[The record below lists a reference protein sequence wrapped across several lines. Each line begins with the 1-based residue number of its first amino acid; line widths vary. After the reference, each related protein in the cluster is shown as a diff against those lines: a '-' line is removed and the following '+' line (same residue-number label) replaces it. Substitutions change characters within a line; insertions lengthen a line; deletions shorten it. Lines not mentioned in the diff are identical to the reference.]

1 MPFPVSPLIKQG
13 LIAAKGAHLKSEMS
27 LDKLRTWEVIKT
39 GGVDSTSNKQ
49 RSTSPNSSATGRI
62 RSTTM
67 QRTVK
72 SEDGRFGHSAGEEY
86 EDDDRTSTSTSTNTS
101 GPEGGSGVGRSG
113 VITPSGTR
121 LGRSRSL
128 HQPGVAELPVPPSRR
143 RPESVQLASPSIE
156 NSAQPIITPTT
167 IITTT
172 TPTAPALSVGA
183 SGFSTFGRRGSHS
196 HGIESLHKAVA
207 NMRPGFESARAK
219 VEGKL
224 IPGGYGKWREERL
237 VDSGEESGGY
247 AQSPPSSLN
256 ANANSST
263 NTNTNPHA
271 NFGGRGRS
279 ENRRV
284 YGSDAEE
291 EGVEDGWRPL
301 RG

>member
-13 LIAAKGAHLKSEMS
+13 LLAAKGAQLKSEMS

-39 GGVDSTSNKQ
+39 GGVDSIPSKQ
-49 RSTSPNSSATGRI
+49 RSISPRSNATGRI

-72 SEDGRFGHSAGEEY
+72 SEDGRFGQSAGEEY
-86 EDDDRTSTSTSTNTS
+86 EDDDRASTSTSTNTNTS
-101 GPEGGSGVGRSG
+101 GQEGGGGVGRSG
-113 VITPSGTR
+113 VIGPSGAR

-128 HQPGVAELPVPPSRR
+128 HQPGGIDLPVPPPRRR
-143 RPESVQLASPSIE
+143 RPESVQLASPSTAAF
-156 NSAQPIITPTT
+156 AQPTAA
-167 IITTT
+167 TTT
-172 TPTAPALSVGA
+172 ATPALSSGA

-196 HGIESLHKAVA
+196 HGIEGLHKAVA

-224 IPGGYGKWREERL
+224 IPGGYGKWREQRL

-247 AQSPPSSLN
+247 APALPPSIDAN
-256 ANANSST
+256 ANANT
-263 NTNTNPHA
+263 KANAKTKT

-291 EGVEDGWRPL
+291 EEGIEDEWRPL

>member
-13 LIAAKGAHLKSEMS
+13 LLAAKGAQVKSERS

-39 GGVDSTSNKQ
+39 GGGGTTPSKQ
-49 RSTSPNSSATGRI
+49 RSISPSSSATGRI

-67 QRTVK
+67 RRTVK
-72 SEDGRFGHSAGEEY
+72 SEDGGVGYSAGEEY
-86 EDDDRTSTSTSTNTS
+86 EDDDRGSTSTSTNTNTS
-101 GPEGGSGVGRSG
+101 GPEGSGDAGRSG
-113 VITPSGTR
+113 GISPSGTR

-128 HQPGVAELPVPPSRR
+128 HQPGGAALPVPPPRRR
-143 RPESVQLASPSIE
+143 RPESVQLASLSKE
-156 NSAQPIITPTT
+156 AFAHPTT
-167 IITTT
+167 AAAA
-172 TPTAPALSVGA
+172 APALSSGA
-183 SGFSTFGRRGSHS
+183 SGFSTFGQRGSHS

-237 VDSGEESGGY
+237 VDDGEEIDGH
-247 AQSPPSSLN
+247 APLPPPSNN
-256 ANANSST
+256 ANT
-263 NTNTNPHA
+263 NGV
-271 NFGGRGRS
+271 GGRGRS
-279 ENRRV
+279 GNRRA

-291 EGVEDGWRPL
+291 EAIDDGWKPL

>member
-1 MPFPVSPLIKQG
+1 
-13 LIAAKGAHLKSEMS
+13 
-27 LDKLRTWEVIKT
+27 
-39 GGVDSTSNKQ
+39 
-49 RSTSPNSSATGRI
+49 
-62 RSTTM
+62 M

-72 SEDGRFGHSAGEEY
+72 SEDGRFGHSADEEY
-86 EDDDRTSTSTSTNTS
+86 EDDDRTSTSASTNTS
-101 GPEGGSGVGRSG
+101 GPEGSSSAGRSG

-128 HQPGVAELPVPPSRR
+128 HQPGVADLPVPPSRRR
-143 RPESVQLASPSIE
+143 RPESVQLASPSME
-156 NSAQPIITPTT
+156 SSAQPTITPTT
-167 IITTT
+167 ITTT
-172 TPTAPALSVGA
+172 APSTPALSAGA

-247 AQSPPSSLN
+247 AQSPPSSIN
-256 ANANSST
+256 ANANSSA
-263 NTNTNPHA
+263 NSN

-291 EGVEDGWRPL
+291 EGVEDGWTPL